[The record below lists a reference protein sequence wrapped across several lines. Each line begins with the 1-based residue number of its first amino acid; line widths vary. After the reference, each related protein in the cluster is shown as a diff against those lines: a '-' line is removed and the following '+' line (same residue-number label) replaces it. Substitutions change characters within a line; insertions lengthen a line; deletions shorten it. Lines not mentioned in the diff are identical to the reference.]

1 MIRERV
7 GAALLRFYPEPIRV
21 ERGQEILGI
30 SLDAGAASLGAFGR
44 ECLSLV
50 TGGLRQR
57 AQANARVSDR
67 RVLAASFRLGALL
80 LTAIVVANRPLFITV
95 NGWFNGTSN
104 GLPHDVLYLLI
115 LPVAL
120 VGLDRLAGA
129 IGIACLIVGQT
140 ALLGPTQAL
149 ELVLPIGF
157 MVMVLA
163 PSHRRLKAHRL
174 LCLLPVIGLSFIAQL
189 TWPLH
194 WIELASLLAISLA
207 GLALLTVDARLAIA
221 SALIW
226 SSLGLRLTLHGTTQ
240 TGLQT
245 ILLVAVTPLM
255 LAAVY
260 THRRMTRRRLGPP
273 PT

>member
-1 MIRERV
+1 MIRERI
-7 GAALLRFYPEPIRV
+7 ATALLYCYPEPVRV

-30 SLDAGAASLGAFGR
+30 SLDAGAASLGAFVR

-57 AQANARVSDR
+57 AQANARVSDG

-80 LTAIVVANRPLFITV
+80 LTAIVVVNRPLWVTG
-95 NGWFNGTSN
+95 NGWFNDTSN
-104 GLPHDVLYLLI
+104 GLPHNVLYLLV

-140 ALLGPTQAL
+140 ALLAPTQAL

-163 PSHRRLKAHRL
+163 PSSRRLKPHGL
-174 LCLLPVIGLSFIAQL
+174 LWLLPVIALSFIAEL
-189 TWPLH
+189 TWPVH
-194 WIELASLLAISLA
+194 WIELASLVGISLA

-226 SSLGLRLTLHGTTQ
+226 SSFGLPFRGTAQ
-240 TGLQT
+240 PDVLS
-245 ILLVAVTPLM
+245 ILLLAVTPLT

-260 THRRMTRRRLGPP
+260 THRRMTRRQLGRPP
-273 PT
+273 A